1 MLHGSLK
8 PDAIASNPSR
18 VADIKARLASFDDQI
33 PFLLLPLR
41 IETRF
46 SEAERALARAPDV
59 PNLQAQLA
67 RVSGLHRDLATHDL
81 STPSG
86 VAKRQARRFLESC
99 LSQLDAAVAQ
109 VQASLDSVLGSDAQ
123 QGRQLSLT
131 VREMAELEAAA
142 RANLGHLKS
151 DYLRRDFEARWDA
164 LVSAR
169 LAPMR
174 SAIDTRVVR
183 RIRFRARLSVVGA
196 PDLHAAL
203 DTAQRTIAEAAQPR
217 PPSWWRGQ
225 RPQTEAAP
233 SDNSAILTGLVDL
246 HGMLDRAVHA
256 STAEQQTLA
265 QSWRA
270 LDGTVGAWIAGLD
283 DDSMRVE
290 AERLRTG
297 ISLLGGSNAGRTR
310 AVGTLDLDRCAAAY
324 SELLVQMRQ
333 ATLKLRAPVESG
345 AFEDAVTALA
355 AWRAAADSMQAL
367 LRQLVVLPAASQDLL
382 MGAAS
387 TLRKLVESQ
396 LGVVE
401 RGAANRPFRQDELR
415 IVVERTRR
423 VLDSVDRC
431 VSATCA
437 TGKAKP
443 ADAPLLFVG
452 AAPAALQSELWVRIF
467 PDDMAIQSHE
477 RALTQAEIEHG
488 HQFWSAF
495 AAAGT
500 DDNLRRAAWAT
511 LCAQHRPHRA
521 AWIAR
526 SSQAAPAARMMAEA
540 IDTVG
545 DAQRAIEHLGKMI
558 GELASRP
565 SPEPGWVA
573 KWVARAAKVLRGA
586 TANLHDSAGT
596 MATREDA
603 LRARLSMLEAQLRAQ
618 RERLLAEAEGDE
630 DRLRLKGMFDTLFE
644 HHAASLSALSG
655 LSGRDVQ
662 QRAARASAGEPLAAA
677 PGKQDTWTES
687 PQVRVLPRRFVVV
700 AIRNNRAVHVVAGN
714 DVPAAVTVGVGPGAA
729 GEGGASY
736 SLDANGNLTVDP
748 RLRWLTDFDTAVAQ
762 GLGVTIPLTAV
773 DATQGFDRL
782 LVLGVRETGANAD
795 RQSLEDLLE
804 SHRYTAAGL
813 ELLPIGTPTNN
824 TESSPSGHS
833 PASARD
839 AMARFDL
846 EFGDPAY
853 APLTEPTAP
862 QTQRSDGFRLAQAL
876 GIDPAALTRVGHAGD
891 RSISNAVRMNRIL
904 WPATM
909 GHYLEDMFS
918 PLISTSAVRHVE
930 AFFSTDVLAR
940 GALPSMRIGAQPYA
954 ILPTMAF
961 QSYRSV
967 RKWKFPPAS
976 QVKPHAD
983 AVMAELLGRLQQDW
997 LTVAQGA
1004 QVKRAG
1010 NWNQTNPQQHFVDM
1024 MAVHPTASEL
1034 HWRYAMN
1041 SAPRIPLSQDVVSNA
1056 GGGAM
1061 LKVTYHKLL
1070 DRFHFLLEQAY
1081 SGLQD
1086 PAGQALDRVQ
1096 RWEHITE
1103 LTKAAAAF
1111 DFRYLVQ
1118 QAAIPGAARPGALVL
1133 TIGEVRSMIDSL
1145 TSAHPR
1151 TMVVASRDPQ
1161 DKQTL
1166 VGMLLRHSVLCAY
1179 RDVAMDIWEIEGLLT
1194 PSQRLESGTPAMFSV
1209 PALGNGAQVYLT
1221 KWSYLLCSPAELAQ
1235 RVGGGFSTG
1244 SALTAQLGTRSLADE
1259 MAGFGASTRL
1269 DPVRFGPALAKLKA
1283 FKELLV
1289 GLKQTEG
1296 LERLFSEHLDLC
1308 SYRLDA
1314 WRTGLATR
1322 RLREQRDRSAASGF
1336 SKPGVY
1342 LGAYGWLENLRPDNE
1357 APALAGSIP
1366 EGLTQLGED
1375 PVYVDPRNEGLIYT
1389 PSPDHAVTAAILRSG
1404 YLSSTA
1410 QPDIDNV
1417 RAVNLASRR
1426 VRTARWLLSG
1436 IRNGNRLGP
1445 LLGYRLERGLH
1456 EAYDPAAGIELDV
1469 YIAKL
1474 RRAFPSTV
1482 AVDPSATTTPDRPRS
1497 VVDGLA
1503 VLERVR
1509 SHLATTTGTSTLL
1522 DTMRAGNWQAYPW
1535 GLESEDGELLI
1546 PAKAEVAAL
1555 TAVAG
1560 VLDDMADSVDAL
1572 GDLVLSESVY
1582 QVARGNLDRAAAVTS
1597 AMSEGRA
1604 PPDPQIVDPP
1614 RSAIRLKQR
1623 LVFVASAIDG
1633 RKMSRA
1639 LVPDAAER
1647 QGHQDAVRP
1656 AGWTSAPMTPMA
1668 CLEPTLNAW
1677 LATLLG
1683 PDDSIGAWLV
1693 DQLDSSADP
1702 VQVVAA
1708 ELWLQPIDLVTL
1720 FAAGIDSAL
1729 QRLSELI
1736 LLRAKDAGTIA
1747 AAEAAHWRVVVGE
1760 RHASWPSTLRS
1771 FREVAVL
1778 CEALHRTLAG
1788 ARAATSADFDLVEAR
1803 AGNAA
1808 SPVDVGELAV
1818 RVTECSAQLRDLLVG
1833 LTALVAANYDSSVLE
1848 LEDYGGPVSALLA
1861 NEAGILAL
1869 RPRIEAIIAQAW
1881 RSGLD
1886 AHLPALDLDPG
1897 LLNLALA
1904 DSLRSIYRTGNERLL
1919 AVQKALAAATSAAD
1933 LQDAARQL
1941 FGGWA
1946 IVVPQFELG
1955 NVGALVDQLSAPA
1968 ATNLLRNLDAD
1979 ALDDWLHGAGKVRER
1994 VAAFDLVRMLAG
2006 FFGQATPPL
2015 RTAQFPYVA
2024 GDYWLGADYPAG
2036 YTPTSDKLS
2045 IVFVDDLALL
2055 NGAGTARTGL
2065 VLDEW
2070 DESIPEA
2077 AQTTGVTF
2085 HYDAPDSSPP
2095 QCALLVVTPV
2105 ESGTWTWEDLVHA
2118 LDETLDLAMVRMV
2131 EPDHLQDAFYG
2142 HLLPALAGEVLPEG
2156 LVNATPDRPSLNLAA
2171 AISSEEGT

>member
-8 PDAIASNPSR
+8 PDAVASNPSR
-18 VADIKARLASFDDQI
+18 VADIKARLGSFDDQI

-46 SEAERALARAPDV
+46 AKAERPIDRAPDV
-59 PNLQAQLA
+59 PTLQAQLA
-67 RVSGLHRDLATHDL
+67 RVRGLLQDLSTHDL

-86 VAKRQARRFLESC
+86 VAKRQARRFVESC
-99 LSQLDAAVAQ
+99 FSQIDSAAAR
-109 VQASLDSVLGSDAQ
+109 VQASLDSVLGSDSL

-131 VREMAELEAAA
+131 VREMAELEAVAH
-142 RANLGHLKS
+142 ANFGNLKS
-151 DYLRRDFEARWDA
+151 DYLRREFQARWDS
-164 LVSAR
+164 LVTGR

-183 RIRFRARLSVVGA
+183 RIRFRARLSVVSA

-203 DTAQRTIAEAAQPR
+203 DTTQRKIAEAVAPR
-217 PPSWWRGQ
+217 PASWWRGQ
-225 RPQTEAAP
+225 RPQTVAAP
-233 SDNSAILTGLVDL
+233 SENSAILTHLVDL
-246 HGMLDRAVHA
+246 HGLLDHAVHA
-256 STAEQQTLA
+256 STAEQLA
-265 QSWRA
+265 LTHSWRA
-270 LDGTVGAWIAGLD
+270 LDGTLGAWIAGLD
-283 DDSMRVE
+283 DDPTRVE
-290 AERLRTG
+290 VQRLRAG
-297 ISLLGGSNAGRTR
+297 ISLLDGSNALRIR
-310 AVGTLDLDRCAAAY
+310 AVGTQDIDRSAAAY

-345 AFEDAVTALA
+345 AFEEALTALS
-355 AWRAAADSMQAL
+355 AWRATAESMQAL
-367 LRQLVVLPAASQDLL
+367 LRQLVVIPAASQELL
-382 MGAAS
+382 TGAAT
-387 TLRKLVESQ
+387 TLRQLVESR

-415 IVVERTRR
+415 IAVERTRR

-431 VSATCA
+431 VCATCA
-437 TGKAKP
+437 TGKLKQAE
-443 ADAPLLFVG
+443 APLLFVG

-467 PDDMAIQSHE
+467 PDDIAIQSHE
-477 RALTQAEIEHG
+477 RALTEPEIDHG
-488 HQFWSAF
+488 KQFWGAF

-500 DDNLRRAAWAT
+500 DDNLRRSAWAT

-540 IDTVG
+540 DDTVG
-545 DAQRAIEHLGKMI
+545 DAQRAIKHLGKMI

-565 SPEPGWVA
+565 SPEPDWVA
-573 KWVARAAKVLRGA
+573 KWVSRAAKVLRGA
-586 TANLHDSAGT
+586 AANLLDSTDT
-596 MATREDA
+596 MANREET
-603 LRARLSMLEAQLRAQ
+603 LRARLSVLEAQLRAQ
-618 RERLLAEAEGDE
+618 RERLLAATESDQ
-630 DRLRLKGMFDTLFE
+630 DRLSLKGIFDPLFE
-644 HHAASLSALSG
+644 HHAASLSALSE
-655 LSGRDVQ
+655 LSARGVQ
-662 QRAARASAGEPLAAA
+662 QRAARPSSAEPLAEVPAK
-677 PGKQDTWTES
+677 PGTWTES
-687 PQVRVLPRRFVVV
+687 PQARVLPRRFVVV
-700 AIRNNRAVHVVAGN
+700 AIRNNRAVHIVAGN
-714 DVPAAVTVGVGPGAA
+714 DVPAAVTVGLGPGGP
-729 GEGGASY
+729 GEGAASY
-736 SLDANGNLTVDP
+736 SLDGNGNLTVDP

-762 GLGVTIPLTAV
+762 GLAVSIPLTDL
-773 DATQGFDRL
+773 DATLGFDRL

-839 AMARFDL
+839 AMVRFDL

-853 APLTEPTAP
+853 SPLTEPTAP

-891 RSISNAVRMNRIL
+891 RSISNAVRLNRIL

-918 PLISTSAVRHVE
+918 PLISTNAVRHVE
-930 AFFSTDVLAR
+930 TFFSTDVLAR

-961 QSYRSV
+961 KSYRSV
-967 RKWKFPPAS
+967 KKWKFPPAS

-983 AVMAELLGRLQQDW
+983 AVMAELLGRMQQDW

-1010 NWNQTNPQQHFVDM
+1010 NWNQANPQQHFVDM

-1056 GGGAM
+1056 GGSAM

-1070 DRFHFLLEQAY
+1070 DRFQFLLEQAY

-1086 PAGQALDRVQ
+1086 PAGKALDRVQ

-1118 QAAIPGAARPGALVL
+1118 QAAIPGAARPGALAL
-1133 TIGEVRSMIDSL
+1133 TVGEMRSMIDSL

-1151 TMVVASRDPQ
+1151 TMVAASRDPL

-1221 KWSYLLCSPAELAQ
+1221 KWSYLLCSPEELAQ

-1259 MAGFGASTRL
+1259 LAGFGASTQL
-1269 DPVRFGPALAKLKA
+1269 DPVRFGPAMAKLKA
-1283 FKELLV
+1283 FKDLLI
-1289 GLKQTEG
+1289 GLKQTDG

-1322 RLREQRDRSAASGF
+1322 RLREQRDRSAAIGF

-1410 QPDIDNV
+1410 QPDIDNA

-1456 EAYDPAAGIELDV
+1456 EAYDTAAGIELDV
-1469 YIAKL
+1469 YITKL

-1482 AVDPSATTTPDRPRS
+1482 AVDPSSATTQDRPRS

-1509 SHLATTTGTSTLL
+1509 SHLAITAATSTLL
-1522 DTMRAGNWQAYPW
+1522 DAMRAGNWQAYPW
-1535 GLESEDGELLI
+1535 GLESEGGELLI
-1546 PAKAEVAAL
+1546 PPKADVAAL

-1560 VLDDMADSVDAL
+1560 VLDDMADIIDAL
-1572 GDLVLSESVY
+1572 GDLVLCESVY

-1614 RSAIRLKQR
+1614 RNAIRLKQR

-1633 RKMSRA
+1633 RKLSRA
-1639 LVPDAAER
+1639 LVPDAVER
-1647 QGHQDAVRP
+1647 KAYQDAVRP
-1656 AGWTSAPMTPMA
+1656 AGWTSSSMTPMA

-1683 PDDSIGAWLV
+1683 PADSIGAWLV
-1693 DQLDSSADP
+1693 DQRNSGAPP
-1702 VQVVAA
+1702 VQMAA
-1708 ELWLQPIDLVTL
+1708 TDLWLQPIDLVTL
-1720 FAAGIDSAL
+1720 FAAGIESAL

-1736 LLRAKDAGTIA
+1736 LLSAKATGAIA
-1747 AAEAAHWRVVVGE
+1747 AAQAAHWRVVMGE
-1760 RHASWPSTLRS
+1760 RHASWPSSRRS
-1771 FREVAVL
+1771 FREAAVL
-1778 CEALHRTLAG
+1778 CEALHRTLSG
-1788 ARAATSADFDLVEAR
+1788 ARAATSADFDLVETR
-1803 AGNAA
+1803 AGSAA
-1808 SPVDVGELAV
+1808 SHADVGELTV
-1818 RVTECSAQLRDLLVG
+1818 RVTECSAQLRDLLVEI
-1833 LTALVAANYDSSVLE
+1833 TALVAAKYDSSVLE

-1861 NEAGILAL
+1861 DQADILTL
-1869 RPRIEAIIAQAW
+1869 RPIIEAIIAQAW

-1886 AHLPALDLDPG
+1886 AHLPAPDLDSGP
-1897 LLNLALA
+1897 LHLTLA
-1904 DSLRSIYRTGNERLL
+1904 DQLRTIYRTGNERLL
-1919 AVQKALAAATSAAD
+1919 AVQKALAAATSVVD
-1933 LQDAARQL
+1933 LQEAARQL
-1941 FGGWA
+1941 FGGLA
-1946 IVVPQFELG
+1946 TAVPHFELG
-1955 NVGALVDQLSAPA
+1955 NAGALEDQLAAPA
-1968 ATNLLRNLDAD
+1968 ATNLLRNLDPD

-2006 FFGQATPPL
+2006 SFGQASPPL
-2015 RTAQFPYVA
+2015 RAAQFPYVA
-2024 GDYWLGADYPAG
+2024 GDYWLGADYPVG
-2036 YTPTSDKLS
+2036 YSPTSDKLS
-2045 IVFVDDLALL
+2045 IMFVDEFALL
-2055 NGAGTARTGL
+2055 DGPGTARAGL

-2070 DESIPEA
+2070 DESIPQA
-2077 AQTTGVTF
+2077 TQTTGVTF

-2142 HLLPALAGEVLPEG
+2142 HLLPALGGEVLPEG
-2156 LVNATPDRPSLNLAA
+2156 LVNATPDRPSLNLAT
-2171 AISSEEGT
+2171 AISSEEGA